1 MIDSEITVLCTNNNR
16 SVMGH
21 ILTFKEGKFIQLA
34 INTVK
39 VSLNYN
45 PQSKEYRGIMGGL
58 ELTVQDSDLPRWRNS
73 YDV

>member
-16 SVMGH
+16 TVVGH
-21 ILTFKEGKFIQLA
+21 ILSFKMEKFIQIA

-45 PQSKEYRGIMGGL
+45 PQAKEYRGIMASL
-58 ELTVQDSDLPRWRNS
+58 ELTVQESDLPRWRNS